1 MSSSPTGRA
10 AALDQQCIDA
20 VKVLSMDAVQAAN
33 SGHPGTPMAM
43 APVAYSIWQRMLR
56 FDPQDPLWPNRD
68 RFVLS
73 MGHAS
78 MLQYSMR
85 SDPLREYVAWLGE
98 VVPEMGRPYSLR
110 YSGALVADLHR
121 CLLEGGLY
129 LYPADHTHPEG
140 KLRRVYECAP
150 LAFVMEQAGGCAVD
164 WNGGALESL
173 HQRSPLILGG
183 ESDVRVCEAFL
194 RGDPTPL
201 RALER

>member
-1 MSSSPTGRA
+1 MSQPLSRA
-10 AALDQQCIDA
+10 LREQIENTIRFLSIDA
-20 VKVLSMDAVQAAN
+20 VARAN
-33 SGHPGTPMAM
+33 SGHVGAPMGLAR
-43 APVAYSIWQRMLR
+43 AAFELWDAHLR

-78 MLQYSMR
+78 MLLYSMR

-194 RGDPTPL
+194 RGDSTPL
-201 RALER
+201 RALE